1 MAKIKIKAKDIPG
14 VIFIERNMHDD
25 AVVISGS
32 LSVENVSGEL
42 SACIAQELETAA
54 RLVSESGGIIGHIKA
69 AVSTSAMSM
78 ISVTEEKAMIKD
90 SPLSSAR
97 ITLTVI
103 VFLIKPEDAEDIARK
118 ALAAIRRKSRGEE

>member
-42 SACIAQELETAA
+42 SACIAQ
-54 RLVSESGGIIGHIKA
+54 
-69 AVSTSAMSM
+69 
-78 ISVTEEKAMIKD
+78 
-90 SPLSSAR
+90 
-97 ITLTVI
+97 
-103 VFLIKPEDAEDIARK
+103 
-118 ALAAIRRKSRGEE
+118 

>member
-32 LSVENVSGEL
+32 LSVESVSGGL
-42 SACIAQELETAA
+42 NACIAQELETAA

-69 AVSTSAMSM
+69 AVSTSGMSM
-78 ISVTEEKAMIKD
+78 ISVTEEKAMVKE
-90 SPLSSAR
+90 SPFSSVR
-97 ITLTVI
+97 ITMTVI
-103 VFLIKPEDAEDIARK
+103 VFLIEPEVAEDITRK
-118 ALAAIRRKSRGEE
+118 ALAAIRRKSGGE